1 MSNLISIYKQK
12 NENMR
17 ELFFL
22 FLEDLALRL
31 GFSLKITKE
40 NISLVFMHLRK
51 VIKIRIVT
59 RDLYVDKMKNVRQ
72 LIKEYNY
79 LRDAVIENSKTIMS
93 AKVTLHPTTFVIE
106 KPDLGERLE
115 DHIVVN
121 STENIR
127 RVINIGDKIKIANL
141 GILIHK
147 GRIHGSEHYVYW
159 QFI

>member
-1 MSNLISIYKQK
+1 MK
-12 NENMR
+12 

-31 GFSLKITKE
+31 GFSLRITKE
-40 NISLVFMHLRK
+40 NLRLVFIHLGK
-51 VIKIRIVT
+51 VMKIRIVI
-59 RDLYVDKMKNVRQ
+59 RDLYVDDMKDVRR

-79 LRDAVIENSKTIMS
+79 LRDAVIENGKTIMS

-115 DHIVVN
+115 EHIVIN
-121 STENIR
+121 STEGIR
-127 RVINIGDKIKIANL
+127 QVISIGDKIKIANW

-147 GRIHGSEHYVYW
+147 GRINGSEHYMYW